1 MPLPALQWLAVLS
14 LLCLSPS
21 AAAVSPASH
30 QHRVV
35 DVEPTLTPLP
45 SATTNA
51 ALPSPPSPSAQPTYN
66 SSWASLDSRPLPTWY
81 DDAKFGVFIHWGVYS
96 VPGYRAD
103 DATGGAE
110 WYWDNLQK
118 GSPGTV
124 AFHNRT
130 YGPAFSYAEFAPH
143 FTAELFNATHWADM
157 FRRAGA
163 RYVVPTSK
171 HHEGYDATHH
181 STPLPSPPHCLCVLT
196 PRLCCDLVPVRRYT
210 LWESPQAWLWNAVQV
225 GPHRDLLN
233 EIMQAVRAAGL
244 HAGLYYSLFEWFN
257 PLYLSSPSTYVDQV
271 MYPQLLDVVTRYAP
285 DVLWSD
291 GDWEQNST
299 TWRSQ
304 DFLTWAFNEAPS
316 RDRLV
321 VNDRWGQGTGRLHG
335 SFYSPEHSTDVIHT
349 HKWELCT
356 TIDVIS
362 WGINRAATVEDYLT
376 SDTLLRMLVRTVSN
390 GGNLLLDVGPNA
402 DGTIPGIQE
411 QRLLEMGAWLQVNG
425 EAIYATHMYRQQQ
438 EGADID
444 NTTVRYTQSKDN
456 STLYAHALQWPPN
469 NALLLTVPT
478 AGRGLKQAAHLLG
491 FDRALVI
498 EVRGSG
504 LRVSLPPLS
513 LGHPLAAF
521 PIWVVK
527 LTGFV

>member
-1 MPLPALQWLAVLS
+1 MTARVSSPALQWLVVLS
-14 LLCLSPS
+14 LLFISPS
-21 AAAVSPASH
+21 AAAV
-30 QHRVV
+30 
-35 DVEPTLTPLP
+35 P
-45 SATTNA
+45 SATRNRRPNTELA
-51 ALPSPPSPSAQPTYN
+51 IVQPDASASFTTTPPSISPPTSSAQPAYN
-66 SSWASLDSRPLPTWY
+66 SSWASLDSRPLPAWF
-81 DDAKFGVFIHWGVYS
+81 DDAKFGIFIHWGVYS

-130 YGPAFSYAEFAPH
+130 YGPSFTYAEFAPR
-143 FTAELFNATHWADM
+143 FTAELFNATQWASL

-171 HHEGYDATHH
+171 HHEG
-181 STPLPSPPHCLCVLT
+181 
-196 PRLCCDLVPVRRYT
+196 YT

-225 GPHRDLLN
+225 GPHRDLLQ
-233 EIMQAVRAAGL
+233 EIMQAVRAQGL
-244 HAGLYYSLFEWFN
+244 TAGLYYSLFEWWN
-257 PLYLSSPSTYVDQV
+257 PLYLADPSTYVEQV

-291 GDWEQNST
+291 GDWEQNAT

-304 DFLTWAFNEAPS
+304 DFLAWAFNNAPS

-321 VNDRWGQGTGRLHG
+321 VNDRWGQGTGRVHG
-335 SFYSPEHSTDVIHT
+335 SFFSPEHSTDVIHDR
-349 HKWELCT
+349 KWELCT

-362 WGINRAATVEDYLT
+362 WGVNRAATVEDYLT
-376 SDTLLRMLVRTVSN
+376 SATLLQMLVRTVSN
-390 GGNLLLDVGPNA
+390 GGNMLLDVGPNA

-411 QRLLEMGAWLQVNG
+411 QRLLDIGAWLDVNG
-425 EAIYATHMYRQQQ
+425 EAIYATRMFRTQQ
-438 EGADID
+438 EGTDID

-456 STLYAHALQWPPN
+456 ATLFAHALVWPASN
-469 NALLLTVPT
+469 VLLLMEPKSMEGSTQT
-478 AGRGLKQAAHLLG
+478 AQLLG
-491 FDRALVI
+491 VEGMLVVDVKGPG
-498 EVRGSG
+498 VRIT
-504 LRVSLPPLS
+504 LPLVTP
-513 LGHPLAAF
+513 GHPLAAF
-521 PIWVVK
+521 PIWVVR